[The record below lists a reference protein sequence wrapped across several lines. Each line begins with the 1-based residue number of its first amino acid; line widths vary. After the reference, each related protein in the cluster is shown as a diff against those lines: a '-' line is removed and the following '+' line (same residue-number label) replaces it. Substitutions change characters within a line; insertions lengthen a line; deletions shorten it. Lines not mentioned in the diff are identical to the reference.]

1 MKLTESKL
9 KQLILETIN
18 ENQKH
23 VDKIFRMLE
32 QAWYTGDEAMYNQAV
47 SLTVGANLVN
57 EVLERV
63 DRAMYARE
71 FYGGPT
77 GGGPEFDDYIVKR
90 RDQFYEDVGAEVGLS
105 AGQK

>member
-18 ENQKH
+18 ENQNH
-23 VDKIFRMLE
+23 VEKIFKMLDR
-32 QAWYTGDEAMYNQAV
+32 AWWEHDEAMYNQAV

-63 DRAMYARE
+63 DRAMYQFE
-71 FYGGPT
+71 FYGGPN
-77 GGGPEFDDYIVKR
+77 GGGPGFLDYIFER
-90 RDQFYEDVGAEVGLS
+90 RNQLYKDLGAEIGLS
-105 AGQK
+105 ARQR